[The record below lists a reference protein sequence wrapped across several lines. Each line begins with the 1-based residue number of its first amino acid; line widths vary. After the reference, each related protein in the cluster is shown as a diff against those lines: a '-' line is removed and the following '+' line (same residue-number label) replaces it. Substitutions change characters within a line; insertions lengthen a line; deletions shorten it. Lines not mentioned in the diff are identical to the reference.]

1 MQDMAEVRWHGRAGQ
16 GAKTASYMLAEA
28 AMEAGKQ
35 IQAFP
40 EYGPER
46 MGAPLKAYTRISS
59 KPIRTHSG
67 VKSPDVV
74 VVLDPTLLKI
84 VDVAEGLSKDGLIV
98 VNTDLSPEEIKKEQG
113 WDDVTVWTLDADTI
127 AMETIG
133 RPFPNTPL
141 LGALAKASG
150 LVDVEVIKE
159 RVTKTLGKKRPELL
173 EGNLKAIERAYEEV
187 RSS

>member
-1 MQDMAEVRWHGRAGQ
+1 MQDVAEVRWHARAGQ

-28 AMEAGKQ
+28 AMEAGKH

-46 MGAPLKAYTRISS
+46 MGAPMKAYTRISD
-59 KPIRTHSG
+59 KPIRIHSG
-67 VKSPDVV
+67 VEAPDVV
-74 VVLDPTLLKI
+74 VVLDATLLDV
-84 VDVAEGLSKDGLIV
+84 VDVAEGVPAGGNII
-98 VNTDLSPEEIKKEQG
+98 VNTSMAPEEIKAKRG
-113 WDDVTVWTLDADTI
+113 WKDVTVWTLNADTI

-141 LGALAKASG
+141 LGAVAKATG
-150 LVDVEVIKE
+150 IVDVNVVKE
-159 RVTKTLGKKRPELL
+159 RVTHTLGKKRPDLL

>member
-1 MQDMAEVRWHGRAGQ
+1 MQEMAEVRWHARAGQ

-28 AMEAGKQ
+28 AMKAGKN

-59 KPIRTHSG
+59 KPIRIHSG
-67 VKSPDVV
+67 VEHPDIV
-74 VVLDPTLLKI
+74 VVLDATLLPI
-84 VDVAEGLSKDGLIV
+84 VDVTEGLGNDGQII
-98 VNTDLSPEEIKKEQG
+98 VNTDMPPEEIKQKQG
-113 WDDVTVWTLDADTI
+113 WEGITVWAVDASKI

-141 LGALAKASG
+141 LGAVAKVSD
-150 LVDVEVIKE
+150 LVDVNVIKE
-159 RVTKTLGKKRPELL
+159 RVRDTLGKKRPDLL